1 MVTHDFI
8 TIYRILLASKDTKE
22 GHGGRGRT
30 TPIPLVFSMLQAHEK
45 RLEWHPK

>member
-22 GHGGRGRT
+22 GRGSRGST
-30 TPIPLVFSMLQAHEK
+30 SPIPLVFSMPQAHEK
-45 RLEWHPK
+45 RLE